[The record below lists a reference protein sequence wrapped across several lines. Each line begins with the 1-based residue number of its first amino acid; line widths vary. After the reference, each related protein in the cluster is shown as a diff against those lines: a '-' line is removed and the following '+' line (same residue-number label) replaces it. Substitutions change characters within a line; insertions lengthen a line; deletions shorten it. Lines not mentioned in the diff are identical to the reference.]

1 MFGRDAGHYRLPE
14 TGNSCRSRHR
24 NRRRMPA
31 GSHLRSGYCG
41 QPCPFCHA
49 GSAYRFVLLDA
60 DGRAIAQYILQK
72 AMQMLLTGEMVS
84 AEQAAEWGLINQAVP
99 VEELQEAAALRPNHC
114 QQTGLNREDRQGGLL

>member
-14 TGNSCRSRHR
+14 TGNSRRSGHR

-49 GSAYRFVLLDA
+49 GVHIAFVLFDA
-60 DGRAIAQYILQK
+60 DGCPITQYIPKK

-84 AEQAAEWGLINQAVP
+84 AEQAQN
-99 VEELQEAAALRPNHC
+99 
-114 QQTGLNREDRQGGLL
+114 GG